1 MTFLVA
7 RDRENSAFWDDV
19 RADLNRGDVH
29 VPNAIRD
36 LALLDNFAVA
46 CPAEEADAALQWA
59 HAQPAWPKDKP
70 RGVEPLYL
78 ELRSSEHE
86 RRAL

>member
-19 RADLNRGDVH
+19 RADLNRGDAH

-46 CPAEEADAALQWA
+46 RAQEADAALQWA
-59 HAQPAWPKDKP
+59 HARPAC
-70 RGVEPLYL
+70 E
-78 ELRSSEHE
+78 
-86 RRAL
+86 